1 MEQKVIE
8 IFKKVFNQVEPTEVT
23 LDSEFREWDQFS
35 SLTLATLLAEI
46 EDEFQIKFKLISLV
60 NAETIGDVVDAVEE
74 RL

>member
-8 IFKKVFNQVEPTEVT
+8 IFKKIFNHVEPSEIT
-23 LDSEFREWDQFS
+23 LDSEFRELDQFS

-46 EDEFQIKFKLISLV
+46 EDEFGIKLKLISLV